1 MTGKFIALEGIDGSG
16 KSTQLKLAADRLR
29 QLGYDVRETR
39 EPTDFPV
46 GRLLRQILTGE
57 ETADGRT
64 IASLFAAD
72 RVDHLLHRGGV
83 MDMLGEGAVVMCDR
97 YYFSSY
103 AYHGCDMAMD
113 RVIAANLIS
122 ADILRPDI
130 TVFVDIPVEVAL
142 ERITRGRDHV
152 ELFETKDRLTRV
164 REKYFEAFEKLEDI
178 ENVAVISGDAAPEE
192 VTSRIME
199 VLMPVVSGGAA
210 K

>member
-1 MTGKFIALEGIDGSG
+1 
-16 KSTQLKLAADRLR
+16 
-29 QLGYDVRETR
+29 
-39 EPTDFPV
+39 
-46 GRLLRQILTGE
+46 
-57 ETADGRT
+57 
-64 IASLFAAD
+64 
-72 RVDHLLHRGGV
+72 
-83 MDMLGEGAVVMCDR
+83 
-97 YYFSSY
+97 
-103 AYHGCDMAMD
+103 MAMD

-164 REKYFEAFEKLEDI
+164 REKYFEAFEKLADT
-178 ENVAVISGDAAPEE
+178 ENVVVISGDAAPEE

>member
-72 RVDHLLHRGGV
+72 REDHLLHRGGV

-103 AYHGCDMAMD
+103 AYHGCDMEMD
-113 RVIAANLIS
+113 RVISANLIS

-164 REKYFEAFEKLEDI
+164 REKYFEALEKLADT
-178 ENVAVISGDAAPEE
+178 ENVSVISGDAAPEE